1 MANEKSDTVSK
12 AEDTKIQS
20 GALPQQVMTGPIVR
34 ELEMLPKLEA
44 IKNMGTLV
52 VGGTTTISDEVI
64 GAIVNQA
71 TTEVEGVAQVG
82 SSSLRSILAERVG
95 GTERRARG
103 VNVEAGRKEAIVD
116 ITVRLIYGY
125 SVPQTVIQIRHS
137 VADKLLKLA
146 GLTAKEVNIRIAS
159 LDFPDRLRGRVQ

>member
-1 MANEKSDTVSK
+1 MDKSNAVSI
-12 AEDTKIQS
+12 AEETKVQS
-20 GALPQQVMTGPIVR
+20 GALPQQVMTGLIVR

-71 TTEVEGVAQVG
+71 TTEIDGVAQVG
-82 SSSLRSILAERVG
+82 SSSLKRVLAERIG

-137 VADKLLKLA
+137 VADKLLNLA